1 MWLEGSALGEAMR
14 GMGVWGYGVINLT
27 HILGISTLFGSIL
40 ILDLRLLGLWRRLPP
55 RALAGPTLSLAVL
68 GFSIAAVSGIC
79 MLSTN
84 ALDYAGN
91 PFLLIKFPA
100 IALGL
105 INALALSFSPAWQRV
120 RDSREALPGDQ
131 GLLAFAAGTSLVSWL
146 AAVSAGRM
154 IGYW

>member
-1 MWLEGSALGEAMR
+1 MR
-14 GMGVWGYGVINLT
+14 SMGVWGYGVTNLT
-27 HILGISTLFGSIL
+27 HILGLSTLFGSIL
-40 ILDLRLLGLWRRLPP
+40 IMDLRLVGLWHRVPP
-55 RALAGPTLSLAVL
+55 HTIAGPTLALAVL

-100 IALGL
+100 IVLGI
-105 INALALSFSPAWQRV
+105 INALALSFSPAWKRL
-120 RDSREALPGDQ
+120 RDSREPLPGDQ
-131 GLLAFAAGTSLVSWL
+131 RLLALAGGTSLVCWL